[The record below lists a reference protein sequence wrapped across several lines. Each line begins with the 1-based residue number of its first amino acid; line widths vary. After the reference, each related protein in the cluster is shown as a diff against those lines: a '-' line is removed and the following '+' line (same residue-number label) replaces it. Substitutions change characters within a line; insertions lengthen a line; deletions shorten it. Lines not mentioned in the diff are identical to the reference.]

1 MTQDDTRPEQIVIQA
16 QQQIQ
21 GQVQLVQVTQQPQVV
36 YIDLKYSPENNLR
49 YWSYAVI
56 GIGIVIYMSTVF
68 SSGALNGGDGNGF
81 GLIVGNS
88 ICCLS
93 FSIAFFLDAAF
104 YKGKSDW
111 QTSTGQSNTG
121 STVGL
126 VFDVI
131 FGIIALVWAM
141 YILMYVL
148 VL

>member
-1 MTQDDTRPEQIVIQA
+1 MTPDNSPPEPIIIQP

-21 GQVQLVQVTQQPQVV
+21 GQVQLVQVAQQPQVV
-36 YIDLKYSPENNLR
+36 YIDLKYRPENNLR

-68 SSGALNGGDGNGF
+68 SSGALNGDGS
-81 GLIVGNS
+81 GLGVMIGNS
-88 ICCLS
+88 VCCLS

-121 STVGL
+121 SMVGL
-126 VFDVI
+126 VFDII
-131 FGIIALVWAM
+131 FGIIALLWAIF
-141 YILMYVL
+141 ILML
-148 VL
+148 IESI

>member
-1 MTQDDTRPEQIVIQA
+1 MTQDDTHPEQIIIQA

-21 GQVQLVQVTQQPQVV
+21 GQVQLVQVQQPQVV

-56 GIGIVIYMSTVF
+56 GLGLLIYFASVFPGGAIDNNGLGVI
-68 SSGALNGGDGNGF
+68 
-81 GLIVGNS
+81 IGNS

-141 YILMYVL
+141 YILVYFL

>member
-88 ICCLS
+88 I
-93 FSIAFFLDAAF
+93 
-104 YKGKSDW
+104 
-111 QTSTGQSNTG
+111 
-121 STVGL
+121 
-126 VFDVI
+126 
-131 FGIIALVWAM
+131 
-141 YILMYVL
+141 
-148 VL
+148 